1 MQVGK
6 HQKLR
11 QFYSSLKDNQKEKC
25 TNEYPFAPMV
35 KASKFPG
42 VNLYSERPKDSSTNS
57 LGLGKGFCSA
67 YMGV

>member
-1 MQVGK
+1 MQPGK

-11 QFYSSLKDNQKEKC
+11 QSYSSLKDNQKENR
-25 TNEYPFAPMV
+25 TNNYPYAPMV

-42 VNLYSERPKDSSTNS
+42 VNLYSERPEDSSTNS
-57 LGLGKGFCSA
+57 LGLGKEFCPA